1 LQEVKDTKVLMVVRA
16 LPYESSGTPVVIRNL
31 LMHLPVEDFFVLGRT
46 PHPKKRLPNTV
57 KQKMVEI
64 PILHSKGHRF
74 WKYYSI
80 IPGFLMGIWMI
91 KKYKINK
98 IIGVFQDDASLI
110 LAYLLALVFPKIDFY
125 PYLMDLYAEQK
136 KEKNYRR
143 IRNFQNK
150 LFLRAKKIFVVND
163 GMKEYLQPKYPSIY
177 FNTIPI
183 ISQIGS
189 ISITKKRERTT
200 DDVFVLLFSG
210 SVNEDRLETL
220 RIMADIISKDKR
232 IVLRYLTNQSKET
245 LSSLGV
251 FFDGFQLHYCK
262 TPQELM
268 HELNNADMLYL
279 PLAFTYAESKKPQMM
294 TCFGA
299 KVFDYMQASVP
310 ILIHAPDDVFNYTFF
325 EKNKA
330 AFLLNSLDK
339 EIIKSEL
346 DLIMD
351 ELNSARCKEIVSNAN
366 ALAKKFD
373 GKLVSD
379 DFLNTLQ

>member
-1 LQEVKDTKVLMVVRA
+1 
-16 LPYESSGTPVVIRNL
+16 
-31 LMHLPVEDFFVLGRT
+31 
-46 PHPKKRLPNTV
+46 
-57 KQKMVEI
+57 
-64 PILHSKGHRF
+64 
-74 WKYYSI
+74 
-80 IPGFLMGIWMI
+80 
-91 KKYKINK
+91 
-98 IIGVFQDDASLI
+98 
-110 LAYLLALVFPKIDFY
+110 
-125 PYLMDLYAEQK
+125 
-136 KEKNYRR
+136 
-143 IRNFQNK
+143 
-150 LFLRAKKIFVVND
+150 
-163 GMKEYLQPKYPSIY
+163 
-177 FNTIPI
+177 
-183 ISQIGS
+183 
-189 ISITKKRERTT
+189 
-200 DDVFVLLFSG
+200 
-210 SVNEDRLETL
+210 
-220 RIMADIISKDKR
+220 
-232 IVLRYLTNQSKET
+232 
-245 LSSLGV
+245 
-251 FFDGFQLHYCK
+251 
-262 TPQELM
+262 M